1 MTPTVPKPTKTMT
14 FFHVTKN
21 YFQVSSFILP
31 MLFMF
36 DICFTFTVKWK
47 QATSCWVGAETKT
60 RTFNFKT
67 KLEKNEDLKVK
78 QISFTLII
86 YKNIFLINILFDL
99 NITSLYFLTINGK
112 TCLKK
117 NKTSHSVTYLV
128 LDTLKENKEL
138 NRDCTEKRCKTL
150 KYEVYLNNQWNSF
163 LMMSYRRITV

>member
-1 MTPTVPKPTKTMT
+1 MTPTVPKPTKTMK

-99 NITSLYFLTINGK
+99 NITSLYFLTINSK

-117 NKTSHSVTYLV
+117 EQNKPLSHLSGARYS
-128 LDTLKENKEL
+128 
-138 NRDCTEKRCKTL
+138 KR
-150 KYEVYLNNQWNSF
+150 E
-163 LMMSYRRITV
+163 